1 MLKEEGKWDPAP
13 RPFLTPGN
21 KHTVMVSLL
30 STFTIQNHLHFI
42 TVFYHR
48 YFITATKTKLRK
60 PATTSAIVPQ
70 GFQTYIMEHIC
81 KNMSGFTM
89 VSCSFYIHLEYIV
102 ATVCNVLC
110 LLIHAEVSITPFLF
124 SPLFF
129 SFQLFST
136 CLFPFLLIEPWFY
149 FASSQVRLYTI
160 CFK

>member
-60 PATTSAIVPQ
+60 PATTSAMVPQ

-81 KNMSGFTM
+81 KNMSGITM

-102 ATVCNVLC
+102 ATVCNVLSSDPRWSVHHS
-110 LLIHAEVSITPFLF
+110 LLVLSSLLFLSTLLRLPFSF
-124 SPLFF
+124 SPHWAMV
-129 SFQLFST
+129 
-136 CLFPFLLIEPWFY
+136 LLCQF
-149 FASSQVRLYTI
+149 SSQTI
-160 CFK
+160 YNLF